1 MDFRLNDEQQQLAES
16 IKKFLAKDY
25 AFEQRKAILA
35 SPTGVS
41 DKVWDTLAEMGVLAI
56 SLPESAGGFGGGA
69 VDLMST
75 MEAVGDVALVEPLL
89 STLVAAHI
97 VASDPAHKATLEAV
111 AGGQCK
117 LAWAHGEVASRYSL
131 TQVTCSAKATANG
144 YELTGAKSVVLHAP
158 LASKIVV
165 TARSSGQG
173 SQGLSLFLVDANAPG
188 LTMKTYRTVDNLRA
202 ADIEFSGLQL
212 PKSALIGKEGQ
223 AFATIEE
230 AMDFA
235 NALICAEAVG
245 AMRSA
250 NNSTLEYLKT
260 RKQFGVPI
268 GAFQALQHRMV
279 EMTIH
284 AEQASSMALLA
295 CTKFDACAAG
305 QITAAERSTLI
316 SAAKVKVADAARIV
330 GQEAI
335 QLHGGMGLTQEMKI
349 AHTFKRLTMI
359 CQQYGDIDFH
369 LQRFGKTA

>member
-25 AFEQRKAILA
+25 SFEHRKAILA
-35 SPTGVS
+35 TPAGTS
-41 DKVWDTLAEMGVLAI
+41 DKVWATLAEMGVLAI
-56 SLPESAGGFGGGA
+56 SLPEAAGGFGGGA
-69 VDLMST
+69 VDLMSA
-75 MEAVGDVALVEPLL
+75 MEAAGDVALVEPLL
-89 STLVAAHI
+89 STLVASRILATDTAHN
-97 VASDPAHKATLEAV
+97 ATLESV
-111 AGGQCK
+111 AAGECK
-117 LAWAHGEVASRYSL
+117 LAWAHGEAASRYSL
-131 TQVTCSAKATANG
+131 SQVACNAKATATG
-144 YELTGAKSVVLHAP
+144 YVLNGAKSVVLHAP
-158 LASKIVV
+158 LANKMVV
-165 TARSSGQG
+165 TARTSGTG
-173 SQGLSLFLVDANAPG
+173 NNGLSLFLIDAHAAG
-188 LTMKTYRTVDNLRA
+188 VKMKTYRTVDNLRA
-202 ADIEFSGLQL
+202 ADLELSGVEVA
-212 PKSALIGKEGQ
+212 KTALIGKEGE
-223 AFATIEE
+223 AFAVIEE
-230 AMDFA
+230 AIDFA

-250 NNSTLEYLKT
+250 NASTLEYLKS

-295 CTKFDACAAG
+295 CTKMDSCAVG
-305 QITAAERSTLI
+305 QITPAERSKLI

-359 CQQYGDIDFH
+359 CQQYGDVDFH
-369 LQRFGKTA
+369 LKRFAAV

>member
-25 AFEQRKAILA
+25 SFEQRKAILA
-35 SPTGVS
+35 SPAGTS
-41 DKVWDTLAEMGVLAI
+41 DKVWDTLSEMGVLAI
-56 SLPESAGGFGGGA
+56 SLPEAAGGFGGGA
-69 VDLMST
+69 VDLMSA
-75 MEAVGDVALVEPLL
+75 MEAAGDVALVEPLL
-89 STLVAAHI
+89 STLVASRI
-97 VASDPAHKATLEAV
+97 LASDSTHNDTLEAV

-117 LAWAHGEVASRYSL
+117 LAWAHSELASRYSL
-131 TQVTCSAKATANG
+131 TQVACGAKATPSG
-144 YELTGAKSVVLHAP
+144 YELNGSKSVVLHAP
-158 LASKIVV
+158 LANKLVV
-165 TARSSGQG
+165 TIRTSGQG
-173 SQGLSLFLVDANAPG
+173 EQGLSLFIVDAKAPG
-188 LTMKTYRTVDNLRA
+188 VKMKTYRTVDNLRA
-202 ADIEFSGLQL
+202 ADIDFTGVQL
-212 PKSALIGKEGQ
+212 LKSALIGKEGQ
-223 AFATIEE
+223 AIAIIEE

-295 CTKFDACAAG
+295 CTKFDACTAG
-305 QITAAERSTLI
+305 QITAAERSKLV
-316 SAAKVKVADAARIV
+316 SAAKVKIADAARIV

-335 QLHGGMGLTQEMKI
+335 QMHGGMGLTQEMKI

-359 CQQYGDIDFH
+359 CQQYGDVDFH
-369 LQRFGKTA
+369 LKRFGKV

>member
-25 AFEQRKAILA
+25 SFEHRKAILA
-35 SPTGVS
+35 TPAGTS
-41 DKVWDTLAEMGVLAI
+41 DKVWATLAEMGVLAI
-56 SLPESAGGFGGGA
+56 SLPEAAGGFGGGA
-69 VDLMST
+69 VDLMSA
-75 MEAVGDVALVEPLL
+75 MEAAGDVALVEPLL
-89 STLVAAHI
+89 STLVASRILAADGAHN
-97 VASDPAHKATLEAV
+97 STLESV
-111 AGGQCK
+111 AAGECK
-117 LAWAHGEVASRYSL
+117 LAWAHGEAASRYSL
-131 TQVTCSAKATANG
+131 SQVACSAKATAAG
-144 YELTGAKSVVLHAP
+144 YVLNGAKSVVLHAP
-158 LASKIVV
+158 LANKIVV
-165 TARSSGQG
+165 TARTSAAGNS
-173 SQGLSLFLVDANAPG
+173 GLSLFLIDANAAG
-188 LTMKTYRTVDNLRA
+188 VKMKTYRTVDNLRA
-202 ADIEFSGLQL
+202 ADLELSGVEVA
-212 PKSALIGKEGQ
+212 KTALIGKEGE
-223 AFATIEE
+223 AFAVIEE
-230 AMDFA
+230 AIDFA

-250 NNSTLEYLKT
+250 NASTLEYLKS

-295 CTKFDACAAG
+295 CTKMDSCAAG
-305 QITAAERSTLI
+305 QITPAERSKLI

-359 CQQYGDIDFH
+359 CQQYGDVDFH
-369 LQRFGKTA
+369 LKRFATV

>member
-25 AFEQRKAILA
+25 SFEHRKAILA
-35 SPTGVS
+35 TPDGSS
-41 DKVWDTLAEMGVLAI
+41 DKVWATLAEMGVLAI
-56 SLPESAGGFGGGA
+56 SLPEAAGGFGGGT
-69 VDLMST
+69 VDLMSA

-89 STLVAAHI
+89 STLVASRILAT
-97 VASDPAHKATLEAV
+97 DPAHTATLEAV
-111 AGGQCK
+111 GAGDCK
-117 LAWAHGEVASRYSL
+117 LAWAHGEAASRYSL
-131 TQVTCSAKATANG
+131 TQVACSAKANATGFVLN
-144 YELTGAKSVVLHAP
+144 GAKSVVLHAP
-158 LASKIVV
+158 LANKIVV
-165 TARSSGQG
+165 TARTSGQG
-173 SQGLSLFLVDANAPG
+173 AQGLSLFLVDANASG
-188 LTMKTYRTVDNLRA
+188 VKMKTYRTVDNLRA
-202 ADIEFSGLQL
+202 ADIEFSDVQVA
-212 PKSALIGKEGQ
+212 KTALIGKEGD
-223 AFATIEE
+223 AFTVINE

-245 AMRSA
+245 AMRAA
-250 NNSTLEYLKT
+250 NDSTLEYLKT

-295 CTKFDACAAG
+295 CTKMDSCAAG
-305 QITAAERSTLI
+305 QITAAERSRFV

-359 CQQYGDIDFH
+359 CQQYGDVDFH
-369 LQRFGKTA
+369 LKRFAA

>member
-25 AFEQRKAILA
+25 SFEQRKAILA
-35 SPTGVS
+35 TPTGVS
-41 DKVWDTLAEMGVLAI
+41 DKVWATLAEMGVLAI
-56 SLPESAGGFGGGA
+56 SLPEAAGGFGGGT
-69 VDLMST
+69 VDLMSA
-75 MEAVGDVALVEPLL
+75 MEAAGDVALVEPLL
-89 STLVAAHI
+89 STLVASRILATDAAHT
-97 VASDPAHKATLEAV
+97 ATLEAV
-111 AGGQCK
+111 GAGECK
-117 LAWAHGEVASRYSL
+117 LAWAHGEAASRYSL
-131 TQVTCSAKATANG
+131 SQVSCSAKATATG
-144 YELTGAKSVVLHAP
+144 YELTGTKSVVLHAP
-158 LASKIVV
+158 LANKIVV
-165 TARSSGQG
+165 TARTSGQG
-173 SQGLSLFLVDANAPG
+173 AQGLSLFLVDANAAG
-188 LTMKTYRTVDNLRA
+188 VKMKTYRTVDNLRA
-202 ADIEFSGLQL
+202 ADIDFSGVQL
-212 PKSALIGKEGQ
+212 AKSALIGKEGD
-223 AFATIEE
+223 AFALINE

-250 NNSTLEYLKT
+250 NDSTLEYLKT

-279 EMTIH
+279 EMKIH

-295 CTKFDACAAG
+295 CTKMDACAAG
-305 QITAAERSTLI
+305 QITPAERSRLV

-359 CQQYGDIDFH
+359 CQQYGDADFH
-369 LQRFGKTA
+369 LKRFAAV